1 MSISEVEAQLREVLT
16 RCQAQLFLWCAD
28 WTAVAL
34 GGSAALHLGQCC
46 DLPQVLLMPTLPRS
60 LPSWGSRK
68 QCRTCRHRLVR
79 EKWQLQWQPKAMA
92 AFMMSLPRESSTA
105 ASLGFGFLDS

>member
-34 GGSAALHLGQCC
+34 QTASESKGAAPRCTLGNAVIFRRFC
-46 DLPQVLLMPTLPRS
+46 
-60 LPSWGSRK
+60 
-68 QCRTCRHRLVR
+68 
-79 EKWQLQWQPKAMA
+79 
-92 AFMMSLPRESSTA
+92 
-105 ASLGFGFLDS
+105 